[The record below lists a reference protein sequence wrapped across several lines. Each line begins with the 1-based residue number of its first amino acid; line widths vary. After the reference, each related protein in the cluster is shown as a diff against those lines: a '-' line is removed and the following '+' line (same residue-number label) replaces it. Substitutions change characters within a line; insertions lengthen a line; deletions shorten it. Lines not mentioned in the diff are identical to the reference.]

1 MKRKLAKKLASL
13 AAAAL
18 MLFAGGGQQASAAS
32 YVGPSADFSD
42 TYGASDS
49 WVIYWYL
56 CGTDL
61 ESDNGAASADLRE
74 LQRVQ
79 LPPNVKVVIQAG
91 GANRWQTSGIPSG
104 GTARFL
110 YDSEGMHNLGPTP
123 NSDMGTGSGLAD
135 FLRFGRDNFS
145 ADHSIFVFWN
155 HGGGSVGGICYDER
169 TDNMMSLDEVH
180 DAFDSVYG
188 SNPDAP
194 PFEIIGFDACLMAT
208 VDSLA
213 SLHGF

>member
-18 MLFAGGGQQASAAS
+18 VLFAGGGQQASAAS

-79 LPPNVKVVIQAG
+79 LPPNVKVV
-91 GANRWQTSGIPSG
+91 T
-104 GTARFL
+104 L
-110 YDSEGMHNLGPTP
+110 
-123 NSDMGTGSGLAD
+123 
-135 FLRFGRDNFS
+135 
-145 ADHSIFVFWN
+145 
-155 HGGGSVGGICYDER
+155 
-169 TDNMMSLDEVH
+169 
-180 DAFDSVYG
+180 
-188 SNPDAP
+188 
-194 PFEIIGFDACLMAT
+194 
-208 VDSLA
+208 
-213 SLHGF
+213 